1 MTREYFCVD
10 TSPSFFMDFTV
21 IKVLRKQWTKLNINI
36 CVALWR
42 WVPGMSRGFHFNLAK
57 PAYRLSY
64 APMAGKPA
72 PFQSWATTPVEPDTC
87 HNDLSLEKKEGG
99 EDGAKR
105 MIQRLNEERGCQETL

>member
-1 MTREYFCVD
+1 MSEYFCSD
-10 TSPSFFMDFTV
+10 TSPSSFMDLTV
-21 IKVLRKQWTKLNINI
+21 LWKQWPKLNINI

-57 PAYRLSY
+57 PAYRQSY

-72 PFQSWATTPVEPDTC
+72 PFQPWATMPIEPDTC
-87 HNDLSLEKKEGG
+87 HNDLSLEKKGGG